1 MSSCS
6 SCIETTLMLG
16 VQPADVSIRCSS
28 HPQGWGW
35 LRLEHPV
42 ECRQVVHRD

>member
-16 VQPADVSIRCSS
+16 VQLADILIRCSIVT
-28 HPQGWGW
+28 
-35 LRLEHPV
+35 LRAEDDH
-42 ECRQVVHRD
+42 D